1 MVQLNLDATQAII
14 KLYIGHHTLLV
25 TSPDGRETRQY
36 PNGTRRAA
44 HTAIGAHHN
53 WLNVDVELGSSFAA

>member
-1 MVQLNLDATQAII
+1 MVQLNLDATPAII

-25 TSPDGRETRQY
+25 TSSDGRETGQS

-44 HTAIGAHHN
+44 HTAIVAHHN
-53 WLNVDVELGSSFAA
+53 WLNVDFELGSTFSE